1 MEESRRKILEML
13 SSGKISVDEATALLE
28 RLGGEQKD
36 SAPQDGSGEG
46 EGRPPRY
53 LRVVVDS
60 DEGDKVN
67 VRVPLSLI
75 KTGIKLKALIPQN
88 AADAISEK
96 GFDFSNLSNLDL
108 DELVNALKELKV
120 DVDSADGEKVR
131 VFTE

>member
-13 SSGKISVDEATALLE
+13 SAGKITVDEATALLE
-28 RLGGEQKD
+28 RLGEEGE
-36 SAPQDGSGEG
+36 APVPASGGEEG
-46 EGRPPRY
+46 EGGIPRY

-60 DEGDKVN
+60 KEGDKVN

-96 GFDFSNLSNLDL
+96 GFDFSNLSSLDL
-108 DELVNALKELKV
+108 DELVKALKELKV